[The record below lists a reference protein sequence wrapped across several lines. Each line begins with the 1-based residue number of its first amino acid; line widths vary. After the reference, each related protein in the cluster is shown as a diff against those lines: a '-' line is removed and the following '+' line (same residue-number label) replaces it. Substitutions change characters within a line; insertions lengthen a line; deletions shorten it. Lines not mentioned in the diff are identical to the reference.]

1 MNRALNFVIGLKQL
15 FLAKPVKGYI
25 VFDGVKRVEFHH
37 IYFITFHVC
46 EDDKKKKKNSSEHG
60 ENDGGKMRVF
70 VAHSSR
76 KSKMVP
82 ILMDVIMGVRKKER
96 GVRIFECS
104 EASVHLSRPL
114 AVHVDGESCMCQQDM
129 EIRCIPKRIRMIG
142 S

>member
-1 MNRALNFVIGLKQL
+1 MNRLLNLGIGMKQL
-15 FLAKPVKGYI
+15 FLARPVKGYI
-25 VFDGVKRVEFHH
+25 VFDGVKRVEFNH

-46 EDDKKKKKNSSEHG
+46 EEKKRRKGTLDHG
-60 ENDGGKMRVF
+60 DEGGKMRVY
-70 VAHSSR
+70 VANSSR

-96 GVRIFECS
+96 GVRMFECS

-114 AVHVDGESCMCQQDM
+114 AVHVDGESCLCQQDV
-129 EIRCIPKRIRMIG
+129 EIRCIPKRVRVIG